1 MSGQTYTTV
10 NTADGKAVANAI
22 GGLYVNSY
30 SNPGKRFYEC
40 MSETK
45 AEIQR
50 DFTMLC
56 FEWFVNLANVMNYD
70 ERNKSAVYYAR
81 EIKGIFND
89 VAFKEK
95 SNIVSKGSIDFI
107 FNYRDDEA
115 AVQVIDTYLS
125 FSKDN
130 TDFISCML
138 QQHRTLQQSFSRLCC
153 NWFEYVSEKGT
164 NEPYVM
170 LAKKAAEQYKG
181 FRLI

>member
-10 NTADGKAVANAI
+10 NTADGKDVANTI

-56 FEWFVNLANVMNYD
+56 FEWFVNLAEAKNYD
-70 ERNKSAVYYAR
+70 DRNKSAVRYAR
-81 EIKGIFND
+81 NIRDIFDGIT
-89 VAFKEK
+89 FKEK
-95 SNIVSKGSIDFI
+95 VKTVKNGSIDYI
-107 FNYRDDEA
+107 CNYRNDESVA
-115 AVQVIDTYLS
+115 QVIEAYLRYS
-125 FSKDN
+125 EDN
-130 TDFISCML
+130 TDFISGML
-138 QQHRTLQQSFSRLCC
+138 RQHKTLQQSFSRLCC
-153 NWFEYVSEKGT
+153 RWFEYVGKQESEEG
-164 NEPYVM
+164 YVL

-181 FRLI
+181 FPLI